1 MKEKEDK
8 LKLVKQILINDDE
21 MSKNDRPESKE
32 TIHIQNDVEMPITSK
47 ITTTVPN
54 TASESILITTTPKT
68 TTKTVSAIKF
78 EDCNDTRPSRK
89 VNIIIVMIL
98 SYILK
103 IKLYY
108 LKSFIG

>member
-8 LKLVKQILINDDE
+8 LKLVKQILISDDT

-32 TIHIQNDVEMPITSK
+32 TIQVQNDVEMPVTSK

-54 TASESILITTTPKT
+54 TVSESILITTTPKT
-68 TTKTVSAIKF
+68 TTKTVSTIKF

-108 LKSFIG
+108 L